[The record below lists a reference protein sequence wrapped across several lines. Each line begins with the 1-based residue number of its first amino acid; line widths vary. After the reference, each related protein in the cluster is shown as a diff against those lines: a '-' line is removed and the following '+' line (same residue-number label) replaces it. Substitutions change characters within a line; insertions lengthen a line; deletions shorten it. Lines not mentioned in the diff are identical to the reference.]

1 MSMLIKDTL
10 LRDPS
15 KEGLVNNGQA
25 RITNESADDNVAA
38 ARVLA
43 ELRGELSTFVCE
55 GQYAE
60 GIITILS
67 SFLGSR
73 SQTHQKA
80 AWVSGFFGSG
90 KSHLLKMLCHL
101 WSDTKFPDGATA
113 RSLVAELPEEVRD
126 LLRELDVAGKRS
138 GGLLAA
144 AGTLPA
150 GTTENVRLSVFSILL
165 RACGLPTQYPQA
177 QFHLWLE
184 ERGILDRVKGAVEA
198 AGKKWAQELNNLYV
212 SPLITKALL
221 ACDANFATSEGAARE
236 IIKAQ
241 FPLRVSDL
249 TTEEFLSM
257 FKRVLLRAG
266 KDGQM
271 PCTILI
277 LDEVQQYIGDS
288 ETRSVLI
295 TEIAEAVSKQL
306 DSQVM
311 LVAAGQ
317 SALTGIKLLNKLLD
331 RFTIRI
337 QLSDADVETVT
348 RKVLLRKQPTSLTPI
363 AELLDTHAG
372 EVSRQLQGTKI
383 GERLEDKAIIVEDYP
398 LLPVR
403 RRFWEHCFR
412 QVDTAGTQSQLR
424 SQLRI
429 IHDCVAKLT
438 SESLGRL
445 IPGDDLYEAL
455 APEMV
460 TTGALPREI
469 NERIIALGQDG
480 ASKRGGEGRL
490 QQRIC
495 GLVFLIGQLPTDGA
509 ADIGV
514 RATKEHLADLLV
526 DDLAADNGKLRA
538 EVARLLDKLA
548 DEGVLMRVGS
558 EFRIQTEEGR
568 NWDSEFRQR
577 EAKLKN
583 NVAFFDE
590 RRDQLLADKVQ
601 KTIEKV
607 KVLHGAAKVPR
618 ELKVYRSQDVPQS
631 DGESIQIWLRDGFS
645 TSEKEI
651 LNAARAIGVNSAT
664 LFVFIPR
671 KSRDELLNL
680 IATEH
685 AAEQTLNAKGAPAT
699 PEGQVARQSMESR
712 HRLAKQQLEA
722 LVSEIVA
729 GTKVFQGG
737 GNELLQLSLDEK
749 LRAGA
754 DASLARL
761 FPRFKEA
768 DFSGSAWE
776 SAMKRARDGA
786 DQPFS
791 PLKYEGPIEQHPVC
805 RQVLSA
811 IGSGKTGTQLRK
823 ELESSPFGWPR
834 DAVDAALIALH
845 RSQHVTATLNGVA
858 VAVGQLDQNKVP
870 KTEFRVEKIT
880 LSIQDRNALR
890 ALYQEVDVKAKGDEL
905 DAKAPEF
912 FTALLK
918 LSSEAG
924 GEAPAPARPTVTDIE
939 DIRKLVGNDRLSALR
954 AKEADIKARIAEWK
968 KNRDG
973 ISKREPAWQVL
984 ERLASHAGILP
995 EAQQSLTQRDAI
1007 RSGRMLLAD
1016 PDPVAPLRSTLADLL
1031 RQALIAAQ
1039 QAQEAAYQTALDGL
1053 SANDT
1058 WQKLSPADQT
1068 RILGE
1073 VGLRA
1078 PAKPDTSNDNA
1089 LLSDLDAISLSAR
1102 RAEAEAI
1109 PQRATKAVQS
1119 AAKLLKPKTQFVKLQ
1134 PSLLETEADVD
1145 AWLAEQRSAIL
1156 NMLAAGPVQIQ

>member
-25 RITNESADDNVAA
+25 RITNESADDNVTK
-38 ARVLA
+38 

-101 WSDTKFPDGATA
+101 WSDTRFPDGATA

-150 GTTENVRLSVFSILL
+150 GTTENVRLSVLSILL

-184 ERGILDRVKGAVEA
+184 ERGILAKVKGAVEA

-221 ACDANFATSEGAARE
+221 ACDSNFATSEASAKE

-241 FPLRVSDL
+241 FPNRTTDL
-249 TTEEFLSM
+249 TTEEFLTM

-266 KDGQM
+266 KDGQL

-277 LDEVQQYIGDS
+277 LDETQQYIGDS

-317 SALTGIKLLNKLLD
+317 SALTGVKLLNKLLD

-438 SESLGRL
+438 SEPLGRL

-469 NERIIALGQDG
+469 NERIVTLGKDG
-480 ASKRGGEGRL
+480 TKEGRL

-548 DEGVLMRVGS
+548 DEGVLMRVGT

-583 NVAFFDE
+583 DVAFFDE
-590 RRDQLLADKVQ
+590 RRDQLLAADVQ
-601 KTIEKV
+601 KTVDKV
-607 KVLHGAAKVPR
+607 KVLHGVAKVPR
-618 ELKVYRSQDVPQS
+618 DLKVHRSQDVPQS

-645 TSEKEI
+645 TSEKEL
-651 LNAARAIGVNSAT
+651 LNAARAVGVNSAT

-712 HRLAKQQLEA
+712 HRLAKQQREA

-912 FTALLK
+912 FAALLK
-918 LSSEAG
+918 LASDAG
-924 GEAPAPARPTVTDIE
+924 GEAPAPARPTVTDME

-968 KNRDG
+968 KSRDG
-973 ISKREPAWQVL
+973 ISKREPSWQVL

-1007 RSGRMLLAD
+1007 RSGRMLLAE

-1031 RQALIAAQ
+1031 RQALIGAH
-1039 QAQEAAYQTALDGL
+1039 QAQEAAYQAAMDGL

-1058 WQKLSPADQT
+1058 WQKLSSSDQT
-1068 RILGE
+1068 RILAE
-1073 VGLRA
+1073 AGLRA
-1078 PAKPDTSNDNA
+1078 PAKPDTSTDNT
-1089 LLSDLDAISLSAR
+1089 LLAGLDAINLSAR
-1102 RAEAEAI
+1102 RSEAEAI
-1109 PQRATKAVQS
+1109 PQRATNAVQL

-1134 PSLLETEADVD
+1134 PSLFETEADVD
-1145 AWLAEQRSAIL
+1145 AWLAEQRSTIVSK
-1156 NMLAAGPVQIQ
+1156 LADGPVQIQ

>member
-1 MSMLIKDTL
+1 MLIKDTL

-25 RITNESADDNVAA
+25 RITNESADGNVTK
-38 ARVLA
+38 

-60 GIITILS
+60 GIVTILS
-67 SFLGSR
+67 TFLGSR

-101 WSDTKFPDGATA
+101 WADTKFPDGATA

-150 GTTENVRLSVFSILL
+150 GTTENVRLSVLSILL

-184 ERGILDRVKGAVEA
+184 ERGILDKVKGAVEA
-198 AGKKWAQELNNLYV
+198 AGKRWAQELNNLYV

-221 ACDANFATSEGAARE
+221 ACDPDFATSEASAKD
-236 IIKAQ
+236 IIKTQ
-241 FPLRVSDL
+241 FPLRMTDL

-317 SALTGIKLLNKLLD
+317 SALTGVKLLNKLLD

-348 RKVLLRKQPTSLTPI
+348 RKVLLRKQPAALTPI

-372 EVSRQLQGTKI
+372 EISRQLQGTKI
-383 GERLEDKAIIVEDYP
+383 GERLEDKATIVEDYP

-438 SESLGRL
+438 GDSLGRL

-469 NERIIALGQDG
+469 NERIIGLGKDG
-480 ASKRGGEGRL
+480 TKEGRL

-495 GLVFLIGQLPTDGA
+495 GLVFLIGQLPSDGA
-509 ADIGV
+509 GDIGI

-538 EVARLLDKLA
+538 ESARLLEKLA
-548 DEGVLMRVGS
+548 DEGVLMRVGN

-568 NWDSEFRQR
+568 NWDAEFGQR
-577 EAKLKN
+577 AAKLRN
-583 NVAFFDE
+583 DVAFFDE
-590 RRDQLLADKVQ
+590 RREQLLAADVQ
-601 KTIEKV
+601 RAVDKV

-618 ELKVYRSQDVPQS
+618 DLKVHRSQDVPQS

-651 LNAARAIGVNSAT
+651 LNIARAAGVNSAT

-712 HRLAKQQLEA
+712 YRLAKQQREA
-722 LVSEIVA
+722 LVSEIIG

-823 ELESSPFGWPR
+823 ELEGSPFGWPR
-834 DAVDAALIALH
+834 DAVDASLIALH
-845 RSQHVTATLNGVA
+845 RSQHILATSTVTNLPVP
-858 VAVGQLDQNKVP
+858 VGQLDQNKVP

-880 LSIQDRNALR
+880 LSVQDRNALR

-918 LSSEAG
+918 LAGEAG
-924 GEAPAPARPTVTDIE
+924 GEAPAPARPAVIDIE

-954 AKEADIKARIAEWK
+954 AKEAEIKARIAEWK
-968 KNRDG
+968 KTREG
-973 ISKREPAWQVL
+973 ITKREPAWQVL
-984 ERLASHAGILP
+984 ERLASHASILP
-995 EAQQSLTQRDAI
+995 EAQQSLVQRDAI
-1007 RSGRMLLAD
+1007 RSGRLLLAD

-1031 RQALIAAQ
+1031 RQTLIAAQ
-1039 QAQEAAYQTALDGL
+1039 QAQEAAYQTAIDGL

-1058 WQKLSPADQT
+1058 WQKLSLADQT

-1078 PAKPDTSNDNA
+1078 PANPDTSNDNA
-1089 LLSDLDAISLSAR
+1089 LLSELDAVSLSAR

-1109 PQRATKAVQS
+1109 PHRATKAVQL
-1119 AAKLLKPKTQFVKLQ
+1119 AATLLKPKTQFVKLQ

-1145 AWLAEQRSAIL
+1145 AWLAQQRSTIVSK
-1156 NMLAAGPVQIQ
+1156 LANGPVQVQ

>member
-1 MSMLIKDTL
+1 MPMLIKETL

-15 KEGLVNNGQA
+15 QYGLVNNGQA
-25 RITNESADDNVAA
+25 RITSESSDDNVTK
-38 ARVLA
+38 

-55 GQYAE
+55 GQYEE
-60 GIITILS
+60 GIISILS

-73 SQTHQKA
+73 SQTYQKA

-101 WSDTKFPDGATA
+101 WADTKFPDGATA

-126 LLRELDVAGKRS
+126 LLRELEVAGRRS

-150 GTTENVRLSVFSILL
+150 GTTENVRLSVLSILL

-184 ERGILDRVKGAVEA
+184 ERGILDKVRGAVEA

-212 SPLITKALL
+212 SPLISKALL
-221 ACDANFATSEGAARE
+221 ACDANFATSEGAAKE
-236 IIKAQ
+236 IVKAQ
-241 FPLRVSDL
+241 FPLRTADL

-257 FKRVLLRAG
+257 FKRVLHRAG

-317 SALTGIKLLNKLLD
+317 SALTGVKLLNKLLD

-348 RKVLLRKQPTSLTPI
+348 RKVLLRKQPTALTPI

-438 SESLGRL
+438 TESLGRL
-445 IPGDDLYEAL
+445 IPGDDLYDAL

-469 NERIIALGQDG
+469 NERIVALGKDG
-480 ASKRGGEGRL
+480 TKEGRL
-490 QQRIC
+490 QQRVC
-495 GLVFLIGQLPTDGA
+495 GLVFLIGQLPTDSM

-514 RATKEHLADLLV
+514 RATREHLADLMV
-526 DDLAADNGKLRA
+526 DDLAADNGKLRS
-538 EVARLLDKLA
+538 EIARLLDKLA
-548 DEGVLMRVGS
+548 DEGVLMRVGT
-558 EFRIQTEEGR
+558 EYRIQTEEGR
-568 NWDSEFRQR
+568 NWDSDFRQR

-583 NVAFFDE
+583 DVAFFDE
-590 RRDQLLADKVQ
+590 RRDQLLAAEVQ
-601 KTIEKV
+601 KTVDK
-607 KVLHGAAKVPR
+607 LNRAFQHGSAKVPR
-618 ELKVYRSQDVPQS
+618 VLKVHRSQDVPQS
-631 DGESIQIWLRDGFS
+631 DGESIQVWLRDGFS
-645 TSEKEI
+645 ASEKEI
-651 LNAARAIGVNSAT
+651 LNAARAVGVNSA
-664 LFVFIPR
+664 LLSVFIPR
-671 KSRDELLNL
+671 KSRDEILNL

-712 HRLAKQQLEA
+712 HRLAKQQREA

-776 SAMKRARDGA
+776 AAMKRARDGA

-880 LSIQDRNALR
+880 LSIQDRNTLR

-905 DAKAPEF
+905 DVKAPEF
-912 FTALLK
+912 FSALLK
-918 LSSEAG
+918 LAGEAG

-939 DIRKLVGNDRLSALR
+939 DIRKLIGNDRLSALR
-954 AKEADIKARIAEWK
+954 TKEAEIKARIAEWK
-968 KNRDG
+968 KTRDG
-973 ISKREPAWQVL
+973 IAKRDPAWQVL
-984 ERLASHAGILP
+984 ERLANHGSILP
-995 EAQQSLTQRDAI
+995 EAQQSLSQRDAI
-1007 RSGRMLLAD
+1007 SCGRLLLAD

-1039 QAQEAAYQTALDGL
+1039 QAQEAAYQTAMDGL

-1089 LLSDLDAISLSAR
+1089 LLSELDAVSLSAR

>member
-1 MSMLIKDTL
+1 MPTLIRETL

-25 RITNESADDNVAA
+25 RITNESADDNV
-38 ARVLA
+38 RK

-60 GIITILS
+60 GMITILS
-67 SFLGSR
+67 SFLGNR

-101 WSDTKFPDGATA
+101 WEDTKFPDGATA
-113 RSLVAELPEEVRD
+113 RSLVPELPEEVRD
-126 LLRELDVAGKRS
+126 LFRELDVAARRS

-150 GTTENVRLSVFSILL
+150 GTTENVRLSVLSILL
-165 RACGLPTQYPQA
+165 RAGGLPTQYPQA

-184 ERGILDRVKGAVEA
+184 ERGILDKVKGAVEA
-198 AGKKWAQELNNLYV
+198 TGKKWAQELNNLYV

-221 ACDANFATSEGAARE
+221 ACDPNFATSEAAARE
-236 IIKAQ
+236 IVKTQ
-241 FPLRVSDL
+241 FALRTSDL
-249 TTEEFLSM
+249 TTEEFLYM
-257 FKRVLLRAG
+257 AKRVLVRAG
-266 KDGQM
+266 KDGQI

-277 LDEVQQYIGDS
+277 LDEAQQYIGDS

-295 TEIAEAVSKQL
+295 TEIAEALCKQI

-317 SALTGIKLLNKLLD
+317 SALTGVKLLNKLLD

-348 RKVLLRKQPTSLTPI
+348 RKVLLRKQPSALTPI
-363 AELLDTHAG
+363 AELFATHAG
-372 EVSRQLQGTKI
+372 EISRQLQGTKI
-383 GERLEDKAIIVEDYP
+383 GERLEDKATIVEDYP

-429 IHDCVAKLT
+429 IHDCVAKIT
-438 SESLGRL
+438 AESLGRL

-469 NERIIALGQDG
+469 NERIVTLGRDG
-480 ASKRGGEGRL
+480 SAEGRL

-495 GLVFLIGQLPTDGA
+495 GLVFLIGQLPTDGG

-514 RATKEHLADLLV
+514 RANKEHVADLLV

-538 EVARLLDKLA
+538 DVARLLDKLA
-548 DEGVLMRVGS
+548 ADSVLMQVGD

-568 NWDSEFRQR
+568 NWHYDFQQR

-583 NVAFFDE
+583 DAAFFDE
-590 RRDQLLADKVQ
+590 RRDQLLGADVQKIVDKVK
-601 KTIEKV
+601 KTL
-607 KVLHGAAKVPR
+607 LHGAAKVPR
-618 ELKVYRSQDVPQS
+618 DFKVHRSQDPPQA
-631 DGESIQIWLRDGFS
+631 DGESIPVWLRDGFS

-651 LNAARAIGVNSAT
+651 LNAARAIGVNSPM

-680 IATEH
+680 IATEQ
-685 AAEQTLNAKGAPAT
+685 AAEQTINAKGAPAT
-699 PEGQVARQSMESR
+699 PEGQIARQSMESR
-712 HRLAKQQLEA
+712 YRLAKQQREA
-722 LVSEIVA
+722 LVADIVV

-737 GNELLQLSLDEK
+737 GNELLQLSLEEK
-749 LRAGA
+749 LRAGS
-754 DASLARL
+754 DAALARL

-776 SAMKRARDGA
+776 SALKRARDGA

-834 DAVDAALIALH
+834 DAVDAALVALH
-845 RSQHVTATLNGVA
+845 RSQHVTATLNGISLP
-858 VAVGQLDQNKVP
+858 VGQLDQNKVP

-880 LSIQDRNALR
+880 LSIPDRNALR
-890 ALYQEVDVKAKGDEL
+890 ALYQELDIKAKGDEL

-918 LSSEAG
+918 LASDAG
-924 GEAPAPARPTVTDIE
+924 GDPPAPARPPVADIE
-939 DIRKLVGNDRLSALR
+939 DIQKQFGNDRLSALR
-954 AKEADIKARIAEWK
+954 LKEADLKTRIAEWK
-968 KNRDG
+968 KTRDL
-973 ISKREPAWQVL
+973 IAKRQPAWQTL
-984 ERLASHAGILP
+984 LRLAGHAGTLT
-995 EAQQSLTQRDAI
+995 EAQPTLNQRDAV
-1007 RSGRMLLAD
+1007 RSSRLLLAD
-1016 PDPVAPLRSTLADLL
+1016 PDPVAPLRTRLADLL
-1031 RQALIAAQ
+1031 RQATNAAQ
-1039 QAQEAAYQTALDGL
+1039 DSHQSAYQVATDNLA
-1053 SANDT
+1053 ANAT
-1058 WQKLSPADQT
+1058 WQKISTPDQC
-1068 RILGE
+1068 RILAD
-1073 VGLRA
+1073 VGLQT
-1078 PAKPDTSNDNA
+1078 PVKPDVSSDEA
-1089 LLSDLDAISLSAR
+1089 LLGALDAKNLAAR
-1102 RAEAEAI
+1102 RTEAEAI
-1109 PQRATKAVQS
+1109 PARVAKALQQ
-1119 AAKLLKPKTQFVKLQ
+1119 AAQLLEPKVQFVT
-1134 PSLLETEADVD
+1134 LERSVLTTEAEVD
-1145 AWLAEQRSAIL
+1145 AWLARQRDRLLSTL
-1156 NMLAAGPVQIQ
+1156 TNGPVQIQ

>member
-1 MSMLIKDTL
+1 MPTLIRETL

-25 RITNESADDNVAA
+25 RITNESADDNV
-38 ARVLA
+38 RK

-60 GIITILS
+60 GMITILS
-67 SFLGSR
+67 SFLGNR

-101 WSDTKFPDGATA
+101 WEDTKFSDGATA
-113 RSLVAELPEEVRD
+113 RSLVPELPEEVRD
-126 LLRELDVAGKRS
+126 LFRELDVAAKRS

-150 GTTENVRLSVFSILL
+150 GTTENVRLSVLGILL

-184 ERGILDRVKGAVEA
+184 ERGILEKVKGAVEA
-198 AGKKWAQELNNLYV
+198 TGKKWAQELNNLYV

-221 ACDANFATSEGAARE
+221 ACDPNFATSEGAAKE
-236 IIKAQ
+236 IIRTQ
-241 FPLRVSDL
+241 FALRTTDL
-249 TTEEFLSM
+249 TTEEFLYM
-257 FKRVLLRAG
+257 AKRVLVRAG
-266 KDGQM
+266 KDGQI

-277 LDEVQQYIGDS
+277 LDEAQQYIGDS

-295 TEIAEAVSKQL
+295 TEIAEALCKQI

-317 SALTGIKLLNKLLD
+317 SALTGVKLLNKLLD

-348 RKVLLRKQPTSLTPI
+348 RKVLLRKQPSALTPI
-363 AELLDTHAG
+363 AELFATHAG
-372 EVSRQLQGTKI
+372 EISRQLQGTKI
-383 GERLEDKAIIVEDYP
+383 GERLEDKATIVEDYP

-429 IHDCVAKLT
+429 IHDCVAKIT
-438 SESLGRL
+438 AESLGRL

-469 NERIIALGQDG
+469 NERIVTLGRDG
-480 ASKRGGEGRL
+480 SVEGRL

-495 GLVFLIGQLPTDGA
+495 GLVFLIGQLPTDGG

-514 RATKEHLADLLV
+514 RANKEHVADLLV

-538 EVARLLDKLA
+538 DVARLLDKLA
-548 DEGVLMRVGS
+548 ADSVLMQVGD

-568 NWDSEFRQR
+568 NWHYDFQQR

-583 NVAFFDE
+583 DAAFFDE
-590 RRDQLLADKVQ
+590 RRDQLLAADVQKIVDKVK
-601 KTIEKV
+601 KTL
-607 KVLHGAAKVPR
+607 LHGAAKVPR
-618 ELKVYRSQDVPQS
+618 DFKVHRSQDPPLA
-631 DGESIQIWLRDGFS
+631 DGESIPVWLRDGFS

-651 LNAARAIGVNSAT
+651 LNAARAIGVNSPM

-680 IATEH
+680 IATEQ
-685 AAEQTLNAKGAPAT
+685 AAEQTINAKGAPAT
-699 PEGQVARQSMESR
+699 PEGQIARQSMESR
-712 HRLAKQQLEA
+712 YRLAKQQREV
-722 LVSEIVA
+722 LVADIIV

-737 GNELLQLSLDEK
+737 GNELLQLSLEEK
-749 LRAGA
+749 LRAGS
-754 DASLARL
+754 DAALARL

-776 SAMKRARDGA
+776 SALKRARDGA

-791 PLKYEGPIEQHPVC
+791 PLKYDGPIEQHPVC

-834 DAVDAALIALH
+834 DAVDAALVVLH
-845 RSQHVTATLNGVA
+845 RSQHVTATLNGVSLP
-858 VAVGQLDQNKVP
+858 VGQLDQNKVP

-880 LSIQDRNALR
+880 LSIPDRNALR
-890 ALYQEVDVKAKGDEL
+890 ALYQELDIKAKGDEL

-912 FTALLK
+912 FIALLK
-918 LSSEAG
+918 LASDAG
-924 GEAPAPARPTVTDIE
+924 GDAPAPARPPVADIE
-939 DIRKLVGNDRLSALR
+939 DIQKQFGNDRLSALR
-954 AKEADIKARIAEWK
+954 LKETELKTRIAEWK
-968 KNRDG
+968 KTRDL
-973 ISKREPAWQVL
+973 IAKRRPAWQTL
-984 ERLASHAGILP
+984 ERLAGHAGTLS
-995 EAQQSLTQRDAI
+995 EAQPALNQRDAV
-1007 RSGRMLLAD
+1007 RSSRLLLAD
-1016 PDPVAPLRSTLADLL
+1016 PDPVAPLRTGLADLL
-1031 RQALIAAQ
+1031 RQATNAAQ
-1039 QAQEAAYQTALDGL
+1039 DSHQSAYQVATESL
-1053 SANDT
+1053 SENAA
-1058 WQKLSPADQT
+1058 WQKISAADQS
-1068 RILGE
+1068 RILAE
-1073 VGLRA
+1073 VGLQA
-1078 PAKPDTSNDNA
+1078 PAKPDVSSDEA
-1089 LLSDLDAISLSAR
+1089 LLSALDAKNLAAR
-1102 RAEAEAI
+1102 RTEAEAI
-1109 PQRATKAVQS
+1109 PARVAKALQQ
-1119 AAKLLKPKTQFVKLQ
+1119 AAQLLEPKVQFVT
-1134 PSLLETEADVD
+1134 LERSVLKTEADVE
-1145 AWLAEQRSAIL
+1145 AWLARQRDRLL
-1156 NMLAAGPVQIQ
+1156 NTLPNGPVQIQ

>member
-1 MSMLIKDTL
+1 MTMLIRDTL

-25 RITNESADDNVAA
+25 RITNESADDNVTK
-38 ARVLA
+38 

-101 WSDTKFPDGATA
+101 WSDTRFPDGATA

-150 GTTENVRLSVFSILL
+150 GTTENVRLSVLSILL

-184 ERGILDRVKGAVEA
+184 ERGILAKVKGAVEA

-212 SPLITKALL
+212 SPLITRALL
-221 ACDANFATSEGAARE
+221 ACDSNFATSEASAKE

-241 FPLRVSDL
+241 FPNRTTDL
-249 TTEEFLSM
+249 TTEEFLTM

-277 LDEVQQYIGDS
+277 LDEAQQYIGDS

-306 DSQVM
+306 DSQVI

-317 SALTGIKLLNKLLD
+317 SALTGVKLLNKLLD

-348 RKVLLRKQPTSLTPI
+348 RKVLLRKQPTALTPI

-383 GERLEDKAIIVEDYP
+383 GERLEDKATIVEDYP

-438 SESLGRL
+438 GESLGRL

-469 NERIIALGQDG
+469 NERIVTLGKDG
-480 ASKRGGEGRL
+480 TKEGRL

-495 GLVFLIGQLPTDGA
+495 GLVFLIGQLQNDGA

-583 NVAFFDE
+583 DVAFFDE
-590 RRDQLLADKVQ
+590 RRDQLLAADVQ
-601 KTIEKV
+601 EVVDKV

-618 ELKVYRSQDVPQS
+618 DLKVHRSQDVPQS

-645 TSEKEI
+645 TSEKEV
-651 LNAARAIGVNSAT
+651 LNAARAVGVNSAT

-712 HRLAKQQLEA
+712 YRLAKQQRET
-722 LVSEIVA
+722 LVSEIAA

-805 RQVLSA
+805 RQVLSS

-823 ELESSPFGWPR
+823 ELEGSPFGWPR

-858 VAVGQLDQNKVP
+858 VTVGQLDQNKVP

-880 LSIQDRNALR
+880 LSVQDRNALR

-912 FTALLK
+912 FAALLK
-918 LSSEAG
+918 LASEAG

-954 AKEADIKARIAEWK
+954 TKEAEIKVRIVEWK
-968 KNRDG
+968 KTREG
-973 ISKREPAWQVL
+973 IAKREPAWQVL
-984 ERLASHAGILP
+984 ERLASHASILP
-995 EAQQSLTQRDAI
+995 EAQKSLTQRDAI
-1007 RSGRMLLAD
+1007 RSGRLLLAD

-1039 QAQEAAYQTALDGL
+1039 QAQEAAYQTAMDGL
-1053 SANDT
+1053 SANDA
-1058 WQKLSPADQT
+1058 WQKLSLADQT

-1078 PAKPDTSNDNA
+1078 PAKSDTSSDNA
-1089 LLSDLDAISLSAR
+1089 LLSELDAISLSAR

-1156 NMLAAGPVQIQ
+1156 NMLATGPVQIQ

>member
-1 MSMLIKDTL
+1 MPILIRDTL

-25 RITNESADDNVAA
+25 RITNESADDNVTK
-38 ARVLA
+38 

-150 GTTENVRLSVFSILL
+150 GTTENVRLSVLSILL

-184 ERGILDRVKGAVEA
+184 ERGILAKVKGAVEA

-212 SPLITKALL
+212 SPLITRALL
-221 ACDANFATSEGAARE
+221 ACDSNFATSEASAKE

-241 FPLRVSDL
+241 FPNRTTDL
-249 TTEEFLSM
+249 TTEEFLTM

-277 LDEVQQYIGDS
+277 LDEAQQYIGDS

-306 DSQVM
+306 DSQVI

-317 SALTGIKLLNKLLD
+317 SALTGVKLLNKLLD

-469 NERIIALGQDG
+469 NERIVTLGRDG
-480 ASKRGGEGRL
+480 TKEGRL

-548 DEGVLMRVGS
+548 DEGVLMRVGT

-577 EAKLKN
+577 ESKLKN
-583 NVAFFDE
+583 DVAFFDE
-590 RRDQLLADKVQ
+590 RRDQLLAADVQ
-601 KTIEKV
+601 KTVDKV

-618 ELKVYRSQDVPQS
+618 DLKVHRSQDVPQS
-631 DGESIQIWLRDGFS
+631 DGESIQVWLRDGFS

-651 LNAARAIGVNSAT
+651 LNAARAVGVNSAT

-712 HRLAKQQLEA
+712 YRLAKQQRET

-858 VAVGQLDQNKVP
+858 VGVGQLDQNKVP

-912 FTALLK
+912 FAALL
-918 LSSEAG
+918 
-924 GEAPAPARPTVTDIE
+924 T
-939 DIRKLVGNDRLSALR
+939 
-954 AKEADIKARIAEWK
+954 
-968 KNRDG
+968 
-973 ISKREPAWQVL
+973 
-984 ERLASHAGILP
+984 LAS
-995 EAQQSLTQRDAI
+995 
-1007 RSGRMLLAD
+1007 
-1016 PDPVAPLRSTLADLL
+1016 
-1031 RQALIAAQ
+1031 
-1039 QAQEAAYQTALDGL
+1039 
-1053 SANDT
+1053 
-1058 WQKLSPADQT
+1058 
-1068 RILGE
+1068 
-1073 VGLRA
+1073 
-1078 PAKPDTSNDNA
+1078 
-1089 LLSDLDAISLSAR
+1089 
-1102 RAEAEAI
+1102 
-1109 PQRATKAVQS
+1109 
-1119 AAKLLKPKTQFVKLQ
+1119 
-1134 PSLLETEADVD
+1134 
-1145 AWLAEQRSAIL
+1145 
-1156 NMLAAGPVQIQ
+1156 

>member
-1 MSMLIKDTL
+1 MPILIRDTL

-25 RITNESADDNVAA
+25 RISNESAGDNVTK
-38 ARVLA
+38 

-60 GIITILS
+60 GAITILS
-67 SFLGSR
+67 SFLGQR

-101 WSDTKFPDGATA
+101 WTDTKFPDGATA
-113 RSLVAELPEEVRD
+113 RSLVAELPDEVRD

-150 GTTENVRLSVFSILL
+150 GTTENVRLSVLSILL
-165 RACGLPTQYPQA
+165 RGCGLPAQYPQA
-177 QFHLWLE
+177 QFQLWLE
-184 ERGILDRVKGAVEA
+184 ERGILDKVKGAVEA
-198 AGKKWAQELNNLYV
+198 AGKTWAQELNNLYV
-212 SPLITKALL
+212 SPLITRALL
-221 ACDANFATSEGAARE
+221 ACDPNFATSEGSAKE

-241 FPLRVSDL
+241 FHLRTTDL

-266 KDGQM
+266 KGGQI

-295 TEIAEAVSKQL
+295 TEIAEAVTKQL

-317 SALTGIKLLNKLLD
+317 SALTGVKLLNKLLD
-331 RFTIRI
+331 RFTIRV

-348 RKVLLRKQPTSLTPI
+348 RKVLLRKQPSSLIPI

-383 GERLEDKAIIVEDYP
+383 GERLEDKATIVEDYP

-429 IHDCVAKLT
+429 IHDCVAKLAA
-438 SESLGRL
+438 ESLGRL

-469 NERIIALGQDG
+469 NERILTLGKDG
-480 ASKRGGEGRL
+480 SKDGRL

-526 DDLAADNGKLRA
+526 DDLAADNGKLRSEA
-538 EVARLLDKLA
+538 ARMLDKLA
-548 DEGVLMRVGS
+548 DGGVLMRVGD

-568 NWDSEFRQR
+568 NWDYEFRQR
-577 EAKLKN
+577 ETKLKN
-583 NVAFFDE
+583 DAAFFDE
-590 RRDQLLADKVQ
+590 RRDQLLAAEVQ
-601 KTIEKV
+601 KVVDRV
-607 KVLHGAAKVPR
+607 KLLHGAAKVPR
-618 ELKVYRSQDVPQS
+618 DLKVHRSQDPPQA
-631 DGESIQIWLRDGFS
+631 DGESVPIWLRDGFS

-651 LNAARAIGVNSAT
+651 LNAARAVGMNSAL

-680 IATEH
+680 IATEQ
-685 AAEQTLNAKGAPAT
+685 ASEQTKNAKGAPAT
-699 PEGQVARQSMESR
+699 PEGQVALQSMESR
-712 HRLAKQQLEA
+712 YRLAKQQREA
-722 LVSEIVA
+722 LVADIAA
-729 GTKVFQGG
+729 GAKVFQGG
-737 GNELLQLSLDEK
+737 GNELLQLSLEEK

-768 DFSGSAWE
+768 DSSGSAWE
-776 SAMKRARDGA
+776 SALKRARDGA

-823 ELESSPFGWPR
+823 DLEGSPFGWPR

-845 RSQHVTATLNGVA
+845 RSQHITATLNGA
-858 VAVGQLDQNKVP
+858 AMPVGQLDQNKVP

-880 LSIQDRNALR
+880 LTIQDRNALR
-890 ALYQEVDVKAKGDEL
+890 ALYQELDIKAKGDEL

-912 FTALLK
+912 FIELLK
-918 LSSEAG
+918 LASEAG
-924 GEAPAPARPTVTDIE
+924 GDAPSPMRPAVSDIE
-939 DIRKLVGNDRLSALR
+939 DIQKQIGNDRLSALR
-954 AKEADIKARIAEWK
+954 AKEAELKTLIADWK
-968 KNRDG
+968 KTRG
-973 ISKREPAWQVL
+973 LIVKRQPAWQTL
-984 ERLASHAGILP
+984 ERLAGHAGPLA
-995 EAQQSLTQRDAI
+995 EAQPAITQRDAI
-1007 RSGRMLLAD
+1007 RISRLLLAD
-1016 PDPVAPLRSTLADLL
+1016 PDPVAPLRGGLADLL
-1031 RQALIAAQ
+1031 RQALNAAHDAQ
-1039 QAQEAAYQTALDGL
+1039 QAAYQAATESLA
-1053 SANDT
+1053 ANAT
-1058 WQKLSPADQT
+1058 WQKISADDRS
-1068 RILGE
+1068 RILAA
-1073 VGLRA
+1073 VGLEA
-1078 PAKPDTSNDNA
+1078 PTKPDAGSDDV
-1089 LLSDLDAISLSAR
+1089 LLAALDAKNLPAR
-1102 RAEAEAI
+1102 RTEAEAI
-1109 PQRATKAVQS
+1109 PARVAKALQQ
-1119 AAKLLKPKTQFVKLQ
+1119 AAQLLEPQIQFVTLERSVLKT
-1134 PSLLETEADVD
+1134 ETEVD
-1145 AWLAEQRSAIL
+1145 AWLARQRERL
-1156 NMLAAGPVQIQ
+1156 LGTLASGPVQIQ